1 MPEVAYVNG
10 RFCPLA
16 QAMVSIEDR
25 GYQFADGVYE
35 VVATY
40 GGCPYA
46 LEPHLV
52 RLQGNLEALHL
63 PLDIRKYGLRA
74 KLMEGIKR
82 SGFGETLVYIQ
93 VTRGVAPRRHEFPAV
108 PVAPS
113 VVMTFKELRRLP
125 QDAYT
130 RGVEVISTKDL
141 RWKRCDIKSIALL
154 PNILAK
160 QSAAQAGAFEALL
173 VDAAGRVTEGASTS
187 AFCLRAGRL
196 CTAPIGPHILPSIT
210 RGILLGLACKLGILI
225 DEEFCTLDQFKEADE
240 VFIAGTTLE
249 AMPVVKIDAAVIGDG
264 APGSITRQIRAAFL
278 ESLDRD
284 TK

>member
-1 MPEVAYVNG
+1 MPEIAYVNG

-16 QAMVSIEDR
+16 EAVVSVEDR

-46 LEPHLV
+46 LEPHLA

-63 PLDIRKYGLRA
+63 PLDIREYGLRA

-93 VTRGVAPRRHEFPAV
+93 VTRGVAPRQHEFPAV
-108 PVAPS
+108 SVTPT
-113 VVMTFKELRRLP
+113 VVMTFKELHRLP
-125 QDAYT
+125 RNLYD
-130 RGVEVISTKDL
+130 RGVEIVSAEDL
-141 RWKRCDIKSIALL
+141 RWKHCDIKSIALL

-173 VDAAGRVTEGASTS
+173 VDAEGRVTEGASTS
-187 AFCLRAGRL
+187 AFCVQAGRL

-210 RGILLGLACKLGILI
+210 RGILLNLARKLGISI

-240 VFIAGTTLE
+240 VFLAGTTTE
-249 AMPVVKIDAAVIGDG
+249 AMPVVRIDDAVIGDG
-264 APGSITRQIRAAFL
+264 TPGLITQQIRAAFL
-278 ESLDRD
+278 ESLDW
-284 TK
+284 T

>member
-16 QAMVSIEDR
+16 EAVVSVEDR

-46 LEPHLV
+46 LEPHLA

-63 PLDIRKYGLRA
+63 PLDICEYGLRA

-108 PVAPS
+108 SVTPT
-113 VVMTFKELRRLP
+113 VVMTFKELHRLP
-125 QDAYT
+125 QDLYD
-130 RGVEVISTKDL
+130 RGVEVISTEDL

-160 QSAAQAGAFEALL
+160 QAAAQVGAFEALL
-173 VDAAGRVTEGASTS
+173 VDAEGRVTEGASTS
-187 AFCLRAGRL
+187 AFCIQAGRL

-210 RGILLGLACKLGILI
+210 KGILLDLARKLGIPI
-225 DEEFCTLDQFKEADE
+225 DEKFCTLEQFKEAEE
-240 VFIAGTTLE
+240 VFLAGTATE
-249 AMPVVKIDAAVIGDG
+249 AMPVVQIDDAVIGDG
-264 APGSITRQIRAAFL
+264 APGSITRQVRVAFL
-278 ESLDRD
+278 ESLGL
-284 TK
+284 T

>member
-16 QAMVSIEDR
+16 EAVVSVEDR

-46 LEPHLV
+46 LEPHLA

-63 PLDIRKYGLRA
+63 PLDICEYGLRA

-108 PVAPS
+108 SVTPT
-113 VVMTFKELRRLP
+113 VVMTFKELHRLP
-125 QDAYT
+125 QDLYD
-130 RGVEVISTKDL
+130 RGVEVISTEDL

-160 QSAAQAGAFEALL
+160 QAAAQVGAFEALL
-173 VDAAGRVTEGASTS
+173 VDAEGRVTEGASTS
-187 AFCLRAGRL
+187 AFCIQAGRL

-210 RGILLGLACKLGILI
+210 RGILLDLARKLGIPI
-225 DEEFCTLDQFKEADE
+225 DEKFCTLEQFKEAEE
-240 VFIAGTTLE
+240 VFLAGTATE
-249 AMPVVKIDAAVIGDG
+249 AMPVVQIDDAVIGDG
-264 APGSITRQIRAAFL
+264 APGSITRQVRVAFL
-278 ESLDRD
+278 ESLGL
-284 TK
+284 T

>member
-1 MPEVAYVNG
+1 MPEIAYVNG

-16 QAMVSIEDR
+16 EAVVSVEDR

-46 LEPHLV
+46 LGPHLA

-63 PLDIRKYGLRA
+63 PLDVRDYGLRA
-74 KLMEGIKR
+74 KLMEGIER

-108 PVAPS
+108 SVTPT
-113 VVMTFKELRRLP
+113 VVMTFKELHRLP
-125 QDAYT
+125 QDLYDH
-130 RGVEVISTKDL
+130 GVEVISTADL

-160 QSAAQAGAFEALL
+160 QAAAQVGAFEALL
-173 VDAAGRVTEGASTS
+173 VNAEGRVTEGASTT
-187 AFCLRAGRL
+187 AFCIQAGRL
-196 CTAPIGPHILPSIT
+196 YTAPIGPHILPSIT
-210 RGILLGLACKLGILI
+210 RGILLDLARKLGLPI
-225 DEEFCTLDQFKEADE
+225 DEEFCMLEQFKAADE
-240 VFIAGTTLE
+240 VFLAGTTTE
-249 AMPVVKIDAAVIGDG
+249 AMPVVQIDDAIIGDG
-264 APGSITRQIRAAFL
+264 APRPITRQIRAAFL
-278 ESLDRD
+278 ESLES
-284 TK
+284 T

>member
-1 MPEVAYVNG
+1 MPEIAYVNG
-10 RFCPLA
+10 HFCPLA
-16 QAMVSIEDR
+16 EAVVSVEDR

-46 LEPHLV
+46 LEPHLA
-52 RLQGNLEALHL
+52 RLQGSLEALHL
-63 PLDIRKYGLRA
+63 PLDICEYGLRA

-93 VTRGVAPRRHEFPAV
+93 VTRGAAPRQHEFPAV
-108 PVAPS
+108 PVPPT

-125 QDAYT
+125 RDLYD
-130 RGVEVISTKDL
+130 RGVEIVSTEDL

-160 QSAAQAGAFEALL
+160 QSAAQAGTFEALL
-173 VDAAGRVTEGASTS
+173 VDAEGRVTEGASTS
-187 AFCLRAGRL
+187 AFCVQAGRL
-196 CTAPIGPHILPSIT
+196 RTAPIGPHILPSIT
-210 RGILLGLACKLGILI
+210 RGILLDLARKLGIPI

-240 VFIAGTTLE
+240 VFLAGTTTE
-249 AMPVVKIDAAVIGDG
+249 AMPVIRIDKAVIGDG
-264 APGSITRQIRAAFL
+264 TPGLITQQIRAAFL
-278 ESLDRD
+278 ESLDL
-284 TK
+284 T

>member
-1 MPEVAYVNG
+1 MPEIAYVNG

-16 QAMVSIEDR
+16 EAVVSVEDR

-46 LEPHLV
+46 LEPHLA

-63 PLDIRKYGLRA
+63 PLDVRDYGLRA
-74 KLMEGIKR
+74 KLMEGIER

-108 PVAPS
+108 SVTPT
-113 VVMTFKELRRLP
+113 VVMTFKELHRLP
-125 QDAYT
+125 QDLYD
-130 RGVEVISTKDL
+130 RGVEVISTADL

-173 VDAAGRVTEGASTS
+173 VDAEGRVTEGASTT
-187 AFCLRAGRL
+187 AFCIQAGRL
-196 CTAPIGPHILPSIT
+196 YTAPIGPHILPSIT
-210 RGILLGLACKLGILI
+210 RGILLDLARKLGIPI
-225 DEEFCTLDQFKEADE
+225 DEKFCTLEQFKAADE
-240 VFIAGTTLE
+240 VFLAGTTTE
-249 AMPVVKIDAAVIGDG
+249 AMPVVQIDDAIIGDG
-264 APGSITRQIRAAFL
+264 APRPITRQIRAAFL
-278 ESLDRD
+278 ESLES
-284 TK
+284 T

>member
-1 MPEVAYVNG
+1 MPEIAYVNG

-16 QAMVSIEDR
+16 EAVVSVEDR

-46 LEPHLV
+46 LEPHLA

-63 PLDIRKYGLRA
+63 PLDVRDYGLRA
-74 KLMEGIKR
+74 KLMEGIER

-108 PVAPS
+108 SVTPT
-113 VVMTFKELRRLP
+113 VVMTFKELHRLP
-125 QDAYT
+125 QDLYD
-130 RGVEVISTKDL
+130 RGVEVISTADL

-160 QSAAQAGAFEALL
+160 QAAAQVGAFEALL
-173 VDAAGRVTEGASTS
+173 VDAEGRVTEGASTS
-187 AFCLRAGRL
+187 AFCIQAGRL
-196 CTAPIGPHILPSIT
+196 YTAPIGPHILPSIT
-210 RGILLGLACKLGILI
+210 RGILLDLARKLGLPI
-225 DEEFCTLDQFKEADE
+225 DEEFCMLEQFKAADE
-240 VFIAGTTLE
+240 VFLAGTTTE
-249 AMPVVKIDAAVIGDG
+249 AMPVVQIDDAIIGDG
-264 APGSITRQIRAAFL
+264 APRPITRQIRAAFL
-278 ESLDRD
+278 ESLES
-284 TK
+284 T